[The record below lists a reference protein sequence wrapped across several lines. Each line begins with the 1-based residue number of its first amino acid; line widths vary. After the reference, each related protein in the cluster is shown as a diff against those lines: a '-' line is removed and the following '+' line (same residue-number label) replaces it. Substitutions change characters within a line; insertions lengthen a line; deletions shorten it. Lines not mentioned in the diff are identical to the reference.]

1 MATINTPL
9 AAHMLSPA
17 QYVVIDLETG
27 DAPPDAIAAA
37 IAAWKAPSN
46 WKPETV
52 EAKRVEAAEK
62 IIEKSALLDA
72 SPILCLALKTDR
84 MSVIL
89 NGMDASSPEI
99 PGWWC
104 LPCVDER
111 GLLLALRTI
120 LDVSVGTGTVIAG
133 HNIVGFDLPKLRNA
147 FLRQRLKLPDALA
160 YSFSDFTQPA
170 FDTMR
175 QARYFSMEHYDER
188 YVSLDAVARV
198 WTSRS
203 RNRSSPARIARVCI
217 GRVNTQ

>member
-104 LPCVDER
+104 LP
-111 GLLLALRTI
+111 
-120 LDVSVGTGTVIAG
+120 
-133 HNIVGFDLPKLRNA
+133 
-147 FLRQRLKLPDALA
+147 
-160 YSFSDFTQPA
+160 
-170 FDTMR
+170 
-175 QARYFSMEHYDER
+175 
-188 YVSLDAVARV
+188 
-198 WTSRS
+198 
-203 RNRSSPARIARVCI
+203 
-217 GRVNTQ
+217 